1 MSVIVCEINLGVMNQ
16 SVYLQTGDRFKH
28 IASIPVSDIGHTLAG
43 LCYSCGAYNL
53 KLKGP
58 KDYLTGVIK
67 DVRESENRLYAMNKI
82 EIEVM

>member
-1 MSVIVCEINLGVMNQ
+1 
-16 SVYLQTGDRFKH
+16 
-28 IASIPVSDIGHTLAG
+28 

-58 KDYLTGVIK
+58 EDYLTGVIK
-67 DVRESENRLYAMNKI
+67 DVRESENKLYAMNKI